1 MSQRRNRPILIA
13 IGAIVIVWVLAWSG
27 YVISKRSKMTAERVS
42 QYQRSLDL
50 ARLSAAERLKALK
63 DLADKLNALSL
74 DERQKWRL
82 DLDWFRQ
89 LTEDEKACFL
99 DAFLPGE
106 LQAALRMFER
116 LPKEQQQREIYKAFE
131 ELRKNAANPGSM
143 RAGGLN
149 DTNPPLFSPE
159 LDKKI
164 RTTGLNALYSKGSAQ
179 TKAEL
184 APLLMEVQRQFESG
198 QLNMNRF

>member
-13 IGAIVIVWVLAWSG
+13 IGAVALAWLLAWSG
-27 YVISKRSKMTAERVS
+27 YVVSKRSKMTAEKVS
-42 QYQRSLDL
+42 QYQSSLDL
-50 ARLSAAERLKALK
+50 ARLSAADRLKALK

-89 LTEDEKACFL
+89 LTEEEKACFL
-99 DAFLPGE
+99 DAYLPGE
-106 LQAALRMFER
+106 MQAALRIFEQW
-116 LPKEQQQREIYKAFE
+116 PKERQQREIDNAFA
-131 ELRKNAANPGSM
+131 ELRKNAGSPGSR
-143 RAGGLN
+143 RAGGSN
-149 DTNPPLFSPE
+149 ATNPPLFSPE

>member
-1 MSQRRNRPILIA
+1 MLQRRNRPILIA
-13 IGAIVIVWVLAWSG
+13 IGAIALVWVLAWSG

-50 ARLSAAERLKALK
+50 ARLSGVDRLKALK

-89 LTEDEKACFL
+89 LTEEEKAYFL
-99 DAFLPGE
+99 EAFLPGE
-106 LQAALRMFER
+106 MQAALRMFER
-116 LPKEQQQREIYKAFE
+116 WPKERQQQEIDKAFA

-143 RAGGLN
+143 RSGGLGG
-149 DTNPPLFSPE
+149 TNPPLFSPE